1 MREYKNLLRNR
12 AWVAKLTEMARPKT
26 SLSFWMDCAIG
37 RIYYDED
44 EAEERSDDDLEKES
58 EGEEEENWAC
68 SKF

>member
-1 MREYKNLLRNR
+1 MRGEYKNLLRNR

-26 SLSFWMDCAIG
+26 SLSFWMDCALGFIS
-37 RIYYDED
+37 YDED
-44 EAEERSDDDLEKES
+44 EAESDDDLGEES